1 MDAATS
7 LAACIC
13 VLSARFGALC
23 WARANYN
30 MGKSAR
36 DRAGLRREDAAKTC
50 DYCHRQLYSKWSVG
64 VAVIAPRKQVHIECY
79 WLHERKKDACGQ
91 LYTLWSDF
99 QRPVFDAVGRRK
111 WLLSIPPV
119 WRAGKFRSSPV
130 FPAPKI
136 EEDSSR

>member
-13 VLSARFGALC
+13 VLSAGFGALC

-64 VAVIAPRKQVHIECY
+64 VAVIAPRK
-79 WLHERKKDACGQ
+79 
-91 LYTLWSDF
+91 
-99 QRPVFDAVGRRK
+99 

-119 WRAGKFRSSPV
+119 WRAGKFHLRRPTASNTGRWKSLQRV
-130 FPAPKI
+130 
-136 EEDSSR
+136 